1 MARKSLINFKTNLRT
16 LKFGGDRLGS
26 TSSNEPY
33 IRTPLTKNYEDT
45 PGNSIF
51 GAGANGIGRQG
62 ASVAAFTDAS
72 RLSLFFNDG
81 KNPRS
86 EVFKLKQKFLSLQ
99 GPQTPFAPIRGTFN
113 SDNLILQAELN
124 GTGAHINSRGAIP
137 FGTRYTG
144 YEYLT
149 STFYNDEDNRL
160 NLLYK
165 KKIANEK
172 LKASESL
179 AALAFGINT
188 FGDNTLFTYGGGP
201 KSPLTNISRD
211 SNTTN
216 YVPGIGKYKN
226 VFTLGNQ
233 ELFLKDR
240 LTSTG
245 FGGNG
250 QINNFVLDIP
260 SGNRN
265 TPEGKRVLG
274 RLTDYS
280 QFNRTQTF
288 GIAGTDTQLDKQT
301 YYEGKPEETKGTDK
315 LNVKEIYSSTEVR
328 TKQKSSEDLIKFY
341 IAVLNNDEPQNKT
354 YIHFRAYI
362 KNFSDSVGANWDSFK
377 YMGRGE
383 NFYKYKGF
391 DRDISLGFDVLVGS
405 RAELY
410 PVYKKLNYLQS
421 IMAPDYSEG
430 GFMRGNIVE
439 LTFGDYLNNV
449 PGVITGFQYNI
460 PLDATWDIARNDNG
474 TEDKN
479 SAELPTLI
487 NVESFSFKPIH
498 NFVPRKANNPNN
510 PQSKFISMG
519 SQNKGY
525 KPYPG
530 SPPPP
535 PTQDEIE
542 QELFDNLFA
551 PGGAANPFL

>member
-1 MARKSLINFKTNLRT
+1 MAQKSLINFKTNLRT

-33 IRTPLTKNYEDT
+33 IRTPLTENYEDT

-51 GAGANGIGRQG
+51 GAGADGIGRQG
-62 ASVAAFTDAS
+62 AFVAASTDAS

-160 NLLYK
+160 NILYK
-165 KKIANEK
+165 KKIANKK

-188 FGDNTLFTYGGGP
+188 FGDGTLFTYGGGP
-201 KSPLTNISRD
+201 KSPLTIISRD

-233 ELFLKDR
+233 ELFLRER

-250 QINNFVLDIP
+250 QISNFVLDIP
-260 SGNRN
+260 SGNRD
-265 TPEGKRVLG
+265 TSEGKRILG
-274 RLTDYS
+274 RLTNYS
-280 QFNRTQTF
+280 QFNRAKTF
-288 GIAGTDTQLDKQT
+288 GTGDQGNDANLNRQDYYKNSPEQT
-301 YYEGKPEETKGTDK
+301 KTNGVDK
-315 LNVKEIYSSTEVR
+315 LNRQRIYTSDSGPADGY
-328 TKQKSSEDLIKFY
+328 EDIIKFY
-341 IAVLNNDEPQNKT
+341 IAVLDNDNPQNKV
-354 YIHFRAYI
+354 YVHFRAYL
-362 KNFSDSVGANWDSFK
+362 KGFSDNYSANWDAFK
-377 YMGRGE
+377 YTGRGE
-383 NFYKYKGF
+383 NFYKYNGF
-391 DRDISLGFDVLVGS
+391 DRDISLSFDVLVGS
-405 RAELY
+405 RIELY
-410 PVYKKLNYLQS
+410 PTYDKLNYLAS

-430 GFMRGNIVE
+430 GFMRGNIVQ
-439 LTFGDYLNNV
+439 LTVGDYLNDV
-449 PGVITGFQYNI
+449 YGVIGGFNFDI
-460 PLDATWDIARNDNG
+460 PEESTWDIARNDDG
-474 TEDKN
+474 TVDKN

-487 NVESFSFKPIH
+487 NVNSFNFKPIH
-498 NFVPRKANNPNN
+498 NFVPRTIK
-510 PQSKFISMG
+510 PQTVDDRFFDGLDQLPESQFISLG
-519 SQNKGY
+519 SDNKGY
-525 KPYPG
+525 KSY
-530 SPPPP
+530 
-535 PTQDEIE
+535 I
-542 QELFDNLFA
+542 
-551 PGGAANPFL
+551 